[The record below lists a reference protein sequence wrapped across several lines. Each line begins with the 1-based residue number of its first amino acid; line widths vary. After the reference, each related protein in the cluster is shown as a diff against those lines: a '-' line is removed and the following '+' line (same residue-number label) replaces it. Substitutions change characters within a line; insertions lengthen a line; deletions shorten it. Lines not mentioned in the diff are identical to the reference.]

1 MREELLEILA
11 EPRTRAPLKLA
22 VTRASSGHIEEG
34 TLTSEAT
41 GTVYPIRGGI
51 PRFVPETGY
60 TDTFGKQ
67 WNLFRAAQLDS
78 ATGARFSEDRFDA
91 ETTWTRAQLEG
102 KLVLD
107 AGCGAG
113 RFAEIAAA
121 RGARLVA
128 LDMSSAVESVKQ
140 TLAGFPKASVVQA
153 SLLEPPFKPAVFD
166 FAYSLGVIQHTPDPS
181 GGIRTVVDCVK
192 PGGEFAFAIYA
203 RQPWTKLNAKYL
215 VRPLTRRLPAETLL
229 RGIERAMPVVF
240 PIADRLFRIPKV
252 GRIAQFAIPVA
263 VYVDKKGFTDEQ
275 RYEEAVLDTFDMLSP
290 RYDSPMTWQEVEAA
304 LRSSTGKAWTFRS
317 RVPVVVGGSC

>member
-1 MREELLEILA
+1 MREALLEILA
-11 EPRTRAPLKLA
+11 EPRTRAPLKLE
-22 VTRASSGHIEEG
+22 VRRHDGEHIEEG

-67 WNLFRAAQLDS
+67 WNLFRSSQLDS
-78 ATGARFSEDRFDA
+78 ATGARFSEQRFDE
-91 ETTWTRAQLEG
+91 ETTWSKADLDG

-128 LDMSSAVESVKQ
+128 LDMSSAVESVKK
-140 TLAGFPKASVVQA
+140 TLSAFPNTEVVQA
-153 SLLEPPFKPAVFD
+153 SLLEPPFKRQVFD
-166 FAYSLGVIQHTPDPS
+166 YAYSLGVIQHTPDPP
-181 GGIRTVVDCVK
+181 GGIQSVVDCVK
-192 PGGEFAFAIYA
+192 PGGQFAFAIYA

-215 VRPLTRRLPAETLL
+215 VRPLTRRLPADVLL

-240 PIADRLFRIPKV
+240 PIADRLFRLPKI
-252 GRIAQFAIPVA
+252 GRVAQFAIPVA
-263 VYVDKKGFTDEQ
+263 VYVDKEGFTDEQ

-290 RYDSPMTWQEVEAA
+290 RYDLPMTWQEVEAA
-304 LRSSTGKAWTFRS
+304 LRATHGKSWTFRS
-317 RVPVVVGGSC
+317 RVPVVVRGTC